1 MVSKPVAIVTGA
13 SSGIGSAIAKRLAR
27 TGAMV
32 AVHYK
37 GNEANASEVVESI
50 EADGGSAFAVGAD
63 VSKPGEVQALIDA
76 VVQRCGQIDILVNN
90 AGILEYGLFG
100 EIGPAS
106 FERQFSTN
114 TLSVLLMMQAAVPR
128 FHRPEAGSSMFRRTL
143 PIDRSKAAS
152 STRRRRRRSA
162 RLQRASQK
170 NSPRNTLPST
180 PLRPALR

>member
-1 MVSKPVAIVTGA
+1 MVSRPLAIVTGA
-13 SSGIGSAIAKRLAR
+13 SGGIGSAIAKRLAR

-32 AVHYK
+32 AVYDK
-37 GNEANASEVVESI
+37 GNEANVSAVVESI

-76 VVQRCGQIDILVNN
+76 VAQRCGQIDILVNN

-100 EIGPAS
+100 EIDPAS

-114 TLSVLLMMQAAVPR
+114 TLSVLLMMQAAVPHFPSTGGR
-128 FHRPEAGSSMFRRTL
+128 IVNVRRTL